1 MDTNTVLFG
10 FANSMFQS
18 SKIGDC
24 GESNWSDAINSK
36 LVTQSNVE
44 ISHWNNFKNDID
56 LMKEKFNVTTYRISI
71 EWSHIEPTLGTY
83 DIEVLDKYKDIV
95 QYCNSL
101 NIKPMLT
108 LHHFNEPLWFYRMGS
123 FEKEENSQYF
133 INFCKYVFTYLNSDV
148 KLWCTF
154 NEPAVYAFMGYTI
167 GDFPPFNRMN
177 FYKSMLVL
185 KNLLA
190 THVKVYKELKNINNH
205 TDIEIGIV
213 HNVLLFKK
221 LYDYDFLSS
230 IVVSTLNEIT
240 NDSLIRFFKTGKFIY
255 NGFFGYNIEYENIE
269 ALNSNDFIGLNFYA
283 NPVVGPNLKNIY
295 GATHF
300 PDQDM
305 GDMYLPIDPKGFSE
319 AIDLIASLNLPI
331 YITETGIA
339 DASDTLRQKFL
350 LEYFSVLDRKIF
362 DGIKIKGIYMW
373 TFRDNYEWNQTNK
386 LFGFNDIHNKQKIS
400 ANLLRSL
407 FMSEKNDVV

>member
-1 MDTNTVLFG
+1 MDTNTVLLG

-44 ISHWNNFKNDID
+44 ISHWDNFKNDISS
-56 LMKEKFNVTTYRISI
+56 MKENFNVTTYRISI
-71 EWSHIEPTLGTY
+71 EWSHIEPTLGSY
-83 DIEVLDKYKDIV
+83 DIEVLNKYREIV

-108 LHHFNEPLWFYRMGS
+108 LHHFNEPLWFYQMGS
-123 FEKEENSQYF
+123 FEKEENLQYF
-133 INFCKYVFTYLNSDV
+133 VNFCKYVFENLNSDV

-154 NEPAVYAFMGYTI
+154 NEPAVCAFMGYVI
-167 GDFPPFNRMN
+167 GDFPPFNRIN

-185 KNLLA
+185 KNLLVA
-190 THVKVYKELKNINNH
+190 HVEVYKELKKINNSS
-205 TDIEIGIV
+205 DVEIGIV

-221 LYDYDFLSS
+221 LYDYDILGSV
-230 IVVSTLNEIT
+230 VVSTLNEIT
-240 NDSLIRFFKTGKFIY
+240 NDSLIRFFKTGKFTY
-255 NGFFGYNIEYENIE
+255 SGFFGYNIEYENME

-295 GATHF
+295 GATYF
-300 PDQDM
+300 PGQDM
-305 GDMYLPIDPKGFSE
+305 GDMYLPIDPKGFAE

-350 LEYFSVLDRKIF
+350 LEYFSVLDRKIY
-362 DGIKIKGIYMW
+362 DGIKIKGIYLW
-373 TFRDNYEWNQTNK
+373 TFRDNYEWNQKDK
-386 LFGFNDIHNKQKIS
+386 LFGFNDIHNIEKPS
-400 ANLLRSL
+400 AKLLKAL
-407 FMSEKNDVV
+407 FMPEKNVSV